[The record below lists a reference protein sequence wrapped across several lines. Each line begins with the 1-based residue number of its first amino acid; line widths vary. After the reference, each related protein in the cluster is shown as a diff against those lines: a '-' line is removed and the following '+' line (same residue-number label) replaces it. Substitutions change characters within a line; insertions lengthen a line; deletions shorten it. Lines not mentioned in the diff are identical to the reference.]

1 MTPNPVRRTRRG
13 ALAMLCLVLGACA
26 TAPEP
31 APVAVALTDAS
42 PQQMVASIREAAGD
56 GEGELAV
63 QPLRDGR
70 IEDLRERAAR
80 EEASGYYVAATATV
94 DAALEVVPEDPAL
107 LQQRAELALLQGH
120 LDDAER
126 LSQRAYAL
134 GPQVGPACR
143 RHWATLEQIRLLQG
157 DADGA
162 AGARAQ
168 IGGCRVGVLDRF

>member
-1 MTPNPVRRTRRG
+1 MTLSTVHRPGRWAAAVLCL
-13 ALAMLCLVLGACA
+13 ALAACA
-26 TAPEP
+26 SAPPP
-31 APVAVALTDAS
+31 APTVPALTDAS
-42 PQQMVASIREAAGD
+42 PQQMVAAIRDAAGD

-80 EEASGYYVAATATV
+80 EEAAGDYAAAITSL
-94 DAALEVVPEDPAL
+94 DAALAVVPDAPGL
-107 LQQRAELALLQGH
+107 LQERAELALLQG
-120 LDDAER
+120 DVAEAER
-126 LSQRAYAL
+126 LSQRAYVL

-157 DADGA
+157 DAEGA
-162 AGARAQ
+162 AQARAQ

>member
-1 MTPNPVRRTRRG
+1 MSSIAMQRTLPAAI
-13 ALAMLCLVLGACA
+13 ALLCLVLGACA

-80 EEASGYYVAATATV
+80 EEASGDYVAATATV

>member
-1 MTPNPVRRTRRG
+1 MTAMPMRHARRVL
-13 ALAMLCLVLGACA
+13 LATLCLAVAACA

-31 APVAVALTDAS
+31 VPTAAALTDAS
-42 PQQMVASIREAAGD
+42 PQQMVAAIRETAGD

-70 IEDLRERAAR
+70 IEDLRERAVR
-80 EEASGYYVAATATV
+80 EEAAGDYAAAAGSL
-94 DAALEVVPEDPAL
+94 DAALDIVPDDPAL
-107 LQQRAELALLQGH
+107 LQHRAELALLQGQ
-120 LDDAER
+120 LDDVER

-143 RHWATLEQIRLLQG
+143 RHWATLEQVRLLQG
-157 DADGA
+157 DGDGA
-162 AGARAQ
+162 AQARAQ